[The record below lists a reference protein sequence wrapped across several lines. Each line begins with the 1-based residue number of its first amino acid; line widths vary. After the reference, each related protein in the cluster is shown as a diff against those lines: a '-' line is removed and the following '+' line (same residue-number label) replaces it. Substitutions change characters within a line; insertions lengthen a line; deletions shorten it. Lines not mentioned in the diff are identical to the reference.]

1 MLIGTSDEKEE
12 NLDKEKIKG
21 SGGVLE
27 KRFEMEASNKNQEES
42 KAYITDFDQIVAIT
56 PQSGEQN
63 FEGSQSTPPKM
74 ARKNQI
80 KIKQALLSN
89 IYEKV

>member
-42 KAYITDFDQIVAIT
+42 KAYITDFD
-56 PQSGEQN
+56 
-63 FEGSQSTPPKM
+63 
-74 ARKNQI
+74 
-80 KIKQALLSN
+80 
-89 IYEKV
+89 